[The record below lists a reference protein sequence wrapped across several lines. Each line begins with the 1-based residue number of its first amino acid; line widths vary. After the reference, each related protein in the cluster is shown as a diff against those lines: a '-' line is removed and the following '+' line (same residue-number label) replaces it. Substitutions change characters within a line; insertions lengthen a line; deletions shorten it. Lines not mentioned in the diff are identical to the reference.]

1 MPLTENVTIA
11 VDAMGGDNAPSV
23 VLDGVAAAL
32 AEDENLQVVLVGPA
46 DVVEPFASTHNRCT
60 AAVATEVIGMAE
72 HPAEAVRKKKDS
84 SIVIG
89 CKLVKEGKAQ
99 GFFSAGSTGAC
110 LAGATRRHWPHQ
122 RRFSPLLVQR
132 NPVSCG
138 AGRYGGYRS
147 ECRLQARIS
156 CSIRPDGLHLCRE
169 NRWH

>member
-32 AEDENLQVVLVGPA
+32 TEDENLQVVLVGPA

-72 HPAEAVRKKKDS
+72 HPAEAVRKKERFLHRDRLQAGERREGARLLFRWFYRRMLG
-84 SIVIG
+84 G
-89 CKLVKEGKAQ
+89 CHA
-99 GFFSAGSTGAC
+99 
-110 LAGATRRHWPHQ
+110 RHWPHQ

-156 CSIRPDGLHLCRE
+156 CSIRPDGLHLC
-169 NRWH
+169 

>member
-89 CKLVKEGKAQ
+89 CKLVKEGKRKAS
-99 GFFSAGSTGAC
+99 F
-110 LAGATRRHWPHQ
+110 
-122 RRFSPLLVQR
+122 PLV
-132 NPVSCG
+132 
-138 AGRYGGYRS
+138 
-147 ECRLQARIS
+147 LQAHAWRVPRS
-156 CSIRPDGLHLCRE
+156 ALAASKAFLAPACAA
-169 NRWH
+169 

>member
-72 HPAEAVRKKKDS
+72 HPAEAAAL
-84 SIVIG
+84 G
-89 CKLVKEGKAQ
+89 
-99 GFFSAGSTGAC
+99 
-110 LAGATRRHWPHQ
+110 
-122 RRFSPLLVQR
+122 PLF
-132 NPVSCG
+132 
-138 AGRYGGYRS
+138 
-147 ECRLQARIS
+147 
-156 CSIRPDGLHLCRE
+156 
-169 NRWH
+169 

>member
-46 DVVEPFASTHNRCT
+46 DVVEPFASAHNRCT

-84 SIVIG
+84 SIVVG
-89 CKLVKEGKAQ
+89 CKLVKEGRRKAS
-99 GFFSAGSTGAC
+99 FL
-110 LAGATRRHWPHQ
+110 LA
-122 RRFSPLLVQR
+122 
-132 NPVSCG
+132 
-138 AGRYGGYRS
+138 
-147 ECRLQARIS
+147 LQAHAWQVPRS
-156 CSIRPDGLHLCRE
+156 ALAASKAFLVPACAA
-169 NRWH
+169 